1 MRVRVLSAPGL
12 LGHLRQRAF
21 KEKLNSDVDT
31 ASAFMRRPLPY
42 LAVQPKPSSA
52 VLSGSIFRGISWD
65 HPARTG
71 RAPRFAAPE
80 TWLSVSVRLVGALH
94 LSGRS
99 LHGPTELKTLVDL
112 ILGSAQPMFVVW
124 GQDHIWLY
132 NDAFMPESRGG
143 NG

>member
-1 MRVRVLSAPGL
+1 
-12 LGHLRQRAF
+12 
-21 KEKLNSDVDT
+21 
-31 ASAFMRRPLPY
+31 MRRTLPYPLPCNQNRRF
-42 LAVQPKPSSA
+42 VRFD
-52 VLSGSIFRGISWD
+52 IRGISWD